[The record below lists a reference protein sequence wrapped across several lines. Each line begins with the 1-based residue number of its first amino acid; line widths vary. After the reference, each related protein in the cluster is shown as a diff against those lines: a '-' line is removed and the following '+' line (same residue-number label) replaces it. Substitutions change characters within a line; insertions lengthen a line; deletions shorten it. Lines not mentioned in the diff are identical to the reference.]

1 MVADKGCA
9 ARREPRNFV
18 ALHFKWKCLELAAGA
33 SLVWGLG
40 RVTKN
45 NRSFNGAPRSRA
57 LVPRSGRAQLPQV
70 YLAQTSRAAESVYHP
85 DNPDARRGSRL
96 KWLASTLLAAAVGV
110 AAIGL
115 ALFTSID
122 RGDRGEGNMLAFVK
136 KTVEQSMA
144 PGVIIPVANAAAEAS
159 RGKADRLTAAVRGS
173 TTRHIIREPL
183 QEKKGDKTFIVL
195 KPYTRVVAHLS
206 SVAGPLDESIPPFN
220 PFTLYNKT
228 PGSGDASESDGTP
241 AGTIATSLR
250 DPDGGLIPD
259 QDNQQ
264 LSEAEVLAIV
274 LKNREGSLDGS
285 VMADGGGSDEAGAE
299 TEPIVSSEARET
311 LPPNTIAL
319 AKNQLDDVS
328 TPQFEGQQ
336 VRVIQSGPK
345 ETLTSLLQRN
355 GVAANQARAVVAA
368 AGKVVDGEGLVADQ
382 EVRLVLAPAADGNM
396 QPALVTV
403 FSEAHS
409 HLVTVARNGS
419 GGYLGSENPLAANFK
434 EQLQELQGSRQH
446 NTLYAGL
453 YQQALQQGM
462 PAPMIMRMVRTFAY
476 DTDFRRRVGPGDGFE
491 AFFDTIEDTSPLSGA
506 TAGSAGGKP
515 NELLYASL
523 TVGGDTRKFYRFR
536 TPDGQVDY
544 YDVQGNNAKKFLTL
558 KPVRGEVRFTS
569 GFGFRVHPLL
579 HVKKMHTGIDWAG
592 TSGTPILAAG
602 NGVVEDFGRKGG
614 NGNYARIRHAN
625 GYETAYSHM
634 SRLNPSLGVGSKVAQ
649 GEVIGYL
656 GNTGLSTGAHLHFEV
671 LVNGSFVDP
680 MSIHVPRDRQL
691 TGRQL
696 TEFQKERA
704 RIDDLMTRQPVM
716 SLVDQVASKG

>member
-1 MVADKGCA
+1 MSV
-9 ARREPRNFV
+9 RT
-18 ALHFKWKCLELAAGA
+18 LAAKGA
-33 SLVWGLG
+33 VG
-40 RVTKN
+40 VTKKH
-45 NRSFNGAPRSRA
+45 RSFQGAPRSRA

-70 YLAQTSRAAESVYHP
+70 YLVQTKRAAESVYHP
-85 DNPDARRGSRL
+85 DNPEARRGSRL

-110 AAIGL
+110 VAIGL

-122 RGDRGEGNMLAFVK
+122 HDRGDGTMFAFVE
-136 KTVEQSMA
+136 KTVRQSMA
-144 PGVIIPVANAAAEAS
+144 PGIVIAATNVTVEGS
-159 RGKADRLTAAVRGS
+159 RGKSDRLTAAVRGS

-183 QEKKGDKTFIVL
+183 QEKKGEKTFIVL

-206 SVAGPLDESIPPFN
+206 SVPGPLNDSIPPFN
-220 PFTLYNKT
+220 PFTLYNNS
-228 PGSGDASESDGTP
+228 PGAGDSGESDGSP
-241 AGTIATSLR
+241 AGTVATSLR

-264 LSEAEVLAIV
+264 LSDGDVLALV
-274 LKNREGSLDGS
+274 LKNRDGSLDGA
-285 VMADGGGSDEAGAE
+285 MMEDGGGSGE
-299 TEPIVSSEARET
+299 TASPEGETDAAASPVVRET
-311 LPPNTIAL
+311 LPPNTTAL

-328 TPQFEGQQ
+328 TPQFEGQE
-336 VRVIQSGPK
+336 VRVIQAAANQ
-345 ETLTSLLQRN
+345 TLTSVLQRN
-355 GVAANQARAVVAA
+355 GASAAQAHAIVTAA
-368 AGKVVDGEGLVADQ
+368 KTVVDGEGLVADQ
-382 EVRLVLAPAADGNM
+382 EIRLVLAPAADGTM

-409 HLVTVARNGS
+409 HLVTVARTGS
-419 GGYLGSENPLAANFK
+419 GGYVGSENPLAANFN
-434 EQLQELQGSRQH
+434 EQLAELQGSRQH

-453 YQQALQQGM
+453 YEQALQQGM

-491 AFFDTIEDTSPLSGA
+491 AFFDVTEEADTFSGPA
-506 TAGSAGGKP
+506 AGPAGGKP
-515 NELLYASL
+515 NELLFASL
-523 TVGGDTRKFYRFR
+523 TVGGETRKFYRFR

-544 YDVQGNNAKKFLTL
+544 YDVQGNNAKKFLSL

-579 HVKKMHTGIDWAG
+579 HIKKMHTGIDWAG
-592 TSGTPILAAG
+592 EAGTPILAAG
-602 NGVVEDFGRKGG
+602 TGVIEDYGRKGG

-634 SRLNPSLGVGSKVAQ
+634 QRFAPGLNVGSKVSQ
-649 GEVIGYL
+649 GDLIGYL

-671 LVNGSFVDP
+671 LINGSFVDP
-680 MSIHVPRDRQL
+680 MSIHVPRDHQL
-691 TGRQL
+691 AGRQL
-696 TEFQKERA
+696 GEFQKERS